1 MSSGQGST
9 VVALLHEVR
18 ARFAEADLDDPA
30 TEARILVGGLLRL
43 SSTEL
48 VTRGADAVLLEDV
61 EKARAAIGR
70 RLNHEPV
77 HRILGERE
85 FYGLPLQLSP
95 ATLEP
100 RPDTE
105 ILVDT
110 MLPHMRRLESQ
121 VGNVHLLDMGTGT
134 GAICLALLREC
145 PQATGVGS
153 DISSE
158 ALGTAR
164 GNAERNG
171 LAARFTTVHGS
182 WFEAIHERFHV
193 IVSNPPYIA
202 SSVIS
207 TLAPEVKDFDPPA
220 ALDGGLDGLDAYRA
234 IAKDAAR
241 FLHPNG
247 MIGVEIGYDQRETVT
262 SVFEGAGFLLVEAVR
277 DYGRNDRVLVFEF
290 HH

>member
-1 MSSGQGST
+1 MSGAQGPTVSG
-9 VVALLHEVR
+9 LLQEVR

-30 TEARILVGGLLRL
+30 TEARILVGGLLNL
-43 SSTEL
+43 TATGL
-48 VTRGADAVLLEDV
+48 VTHGSEPVRDDDAAVVRG
-61 EKARAAIGR
+61 AIGR

-77 HRILGERE
+77 YRILGERE
-85 FYGLPLQLSP
+85 FYGLSLRLSP

-110 MLPHMRRLESQ
+110 MLPHLRRLESR
-121 VGNVHLLDMGTGT
+121 VGNVHILDIGTGT
-134 GAICLALLREC
+134 GAICLALLHEC
-145 PQATGVGS
+145 PKAMGVGS
-153 DISSE
+153 DISGE
-158 ALGTAR
+158 ALETAR

-171 LAARFTTVHGS
+171 LAARFRTAQGS
-182 WFEAIHERFHV
+182 WFDAIHERFHV

-241 FLHPNG
+241 FLHPDG
-247 MIGVEIGYDQRETVT
+247 MIGVEIGYDQRETVA
-262 SVFEGAGFLLVEAVR
+262 SVFEGAGFSLVEAVR
-277 DYGRNDRVLVFEF
+277 DYGQNDRVLVFEF
-290 HH
+290 QH